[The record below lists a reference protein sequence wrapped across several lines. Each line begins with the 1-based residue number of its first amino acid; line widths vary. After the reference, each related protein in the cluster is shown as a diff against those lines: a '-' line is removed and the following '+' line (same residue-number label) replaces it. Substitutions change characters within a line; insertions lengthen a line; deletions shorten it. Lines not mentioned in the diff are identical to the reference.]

1 MRTKYKKL
9 LFILCLLFFSTAIFS
24 QDLRMG
30 IVKTI
35 KGNNYY
41 ESVETEPHD
50 SLLYKLLQSIEYD
63 TIITDTFR
71 VKRIKRVMKKDTKTL
86 YYVYLDGP
94 DKIYKLVT
102 ISDNADKDIIKD
114 FKKLKTRHK
123 YVLTLYPKHIKP
135 DDGIPHIIAGN
146 EELKFDVFWIPYF
159 DFKYHLQN
167 FYYTDNIIG
176 LFIKQ

>member
-1 MRTKYKKL
+1 MKRKL
-9 LFILCLLFFSTAIFS
+9 VLFMLFCIALSSLA
-24 QDLRMG
+24 QELRMG
-30 IVKTI
+30 MAKNVNGKDH
-35 KGNNYY
+35 YVPVEL
-41 ESVETEPHD
+41 ESD
-50 SLLYKLLQSIEYD
+50 SLIDMLLQSIEYD

-146 EELKFDVFWIPYF
+146 EELEFDVFWIPYF

>member
-1 MRTKYKKL
+1 MKRKL
-9 LFILCLLFFSTAIFS
+9 VLFMLFGIALSSLA
-24 QDLRMG
+24 QELRMG
-30 IVKTI
+30 MAKKVNGKD
-35 KGNNYY
+35 YY
-41 ESVETEPHD
+41 VPVELESNFLID
-50 SLLYKLLQSIEYD
+50 KLLQSIEYD

-135 DDGIPHIIAGN
+135 DDGIPNIIAGN